1 MFYKNFGRGFAR
13 SLTFVCGL
21 SLAFPMLGLANPQGN
36 SQVTPQPS
44 AKGFASSSPAAI
56 EQAGGASVLAQAKVA
71 AAQAVLVVG
80 RPLITYPGPTSENL
94 SLERG
99 QSVFQGAMLTTGNA
113 DQVNLRFADNTLVV
127 VRPNSVLMIET
138 WLFNESALS
147 DTKARYRLEKGSARV
162 VSGRGVEA
170 ARDKFRL
177 NTPIAAIGVR
187 GTDFTTTFDPA
198 ESATRVTVAKGEII
212 MSGFGSGCDASGFG
226 PCIGQF
232 AESLSEKDAGISL
245 ILKKGETLPTRQVV
259 VTGPEAKAQTQS
271 QQKLQAK
278 SPSQESGPATP
289 SSMASEPAADTE
301 QLNSSRAAV
310 VIKDSAMNPPPSSTP
325 PPPVQAQKP
334 RSLEWGRWF
343 ADVRPADQITS
354 KREDARTKGGEVREV
369 AIGNSDYIL
378 YRTAKSDS
386 DPASLARIGPMDFK
400 LTGGVA
406 HLLNQSIETL
416 TFGESALS
424 VDVSRNLFT
433 TSLQLFGTDGRQM
446 DITARGEASSDGF
459 FVANGAGGR
468 VAGAVAH
475 DGKNAAYL
483 FEQQRRDGRISGVT
497 EWERK

>member
-1 MFYKNFGRGFAR
+1 MFYKNFAINFAT
-13 SLTFVCGL
+13 LGCLL
-21 SLAFPMLGLANPQGN
+21 SAHSAFA
-36 SQVTPQPS
+36 QVGYEAVQQPNQV
-44 AKGFASSSPAAI
+44 AEAR
-56 EQAGGASVLAQAKVA
+56 VA

-80 RPLITYPGPTSENL
+80 KPLITYPGPTSAN
-94 SLERG
+94 SALERG

-113 DQVNLRFADNTLVV
+113 DQVNLRFADDTLLV

-138 WLFNESALS
+138 WFFSDSALT

-170 ARDKFRL
+170 SRDKFRL

-198 ESATRVTVAKGEII
+198 EAATRVTVAKGEIV
-212 MSGFGSGCDASGFG
+212 MSGFGSGCDANALG
-226 PCIGQF
+226 PCLGQF

-245 ILKKGETLPTRQVV
+245 ILRKGEALPTRQVV
-259 VTGPEAKAQTQS
+259 EGGADTKAQSGTSPKNQAKAQGKS
-271 QQKLQAK
+271 SSKASGQAGEAD
-278 SPSQESGPATP
+278 SPSAAPTKMS
-289 SSMASEPAADTE
+289 SEPVAESE
-301 QLNSSRAAV
+301 QINSSRAAV
-310 VIKDSAMNPPPSSTP
+310 AIKDTAMTQPPSSQPVP
-325 PPPVQAQKP
+325 PAPAQKP

-354 KREDARTKGGEVREV
+354 TRENARTKGGENREV
-369 AIGNSDYIL
+369 AVGNSDFIL
-378 YRTAKSDS
+378 YRTPKSDL
-386 DPASLARIGPMDFK
+386 DPVNLARLGPLDFK
-400 LTGGVA
+400 LTGGTA

-416 TFGESALS
+416 TFGESSLS
-424 VDVSRNLFT
+424 VDVSRNLFN
-433 TSLQLFGTDGRQM
+433 TSLQLFGTDGRAM
-446 DITARGEASSDGF
+446 SISAKGEASPDGF
-459 FVANGAGGR
+459 FVANGSGGR